1 MSEKEKKEVMEKV
14 SAYQKKLER
23 RPSPIIVNAN
33 ELAKLKREDRPLYE
47 RILKALYCGSLNELR
62 I

>member
-1 MSEKEKKEVMEKV
+1 MEKV